1 MLKLIRF
8 YESRGIRVVKALNQ
22 YLWNSEGK
30 KYLDFHTGHG
40 VAFLGHNNPYII
52 KSVIS
57 QLSKVSVLSTSFDI
71 DVREEM
77 LDVLSKVVPKHLTYT
92 YLLNSGS
99 EAVELALKLARK
111 VTGRKSFVAL
121 KGSFHGRTFGALSLT
136 WNPKY
141 RKPFEP
147 LLSDVRFINPGNV
160 NDVDAVINEDVAAVV
175 VEVVQGEGGVNVI
188 DGSFLKEISKR
199 ALEVGALFIVDEVQ
213 TGFGRTGRIW
223 AHEYHGLKPDIM
235 VAGKALGGGFPVS
248 AVFTTEYVASKVS
261 KGDHGSTYG
270 GNPIA
275 CAAVKA
281 STEVLIKESVP
292 ERALTS
298 GSKLKNLLINEL
310 KDLRIVRNVKGLG
323 LMLGVELRIPPGN
336 VIKCVQEHGVI
347 TLKAGTTVIR
357 MLPPYMINEED
368 ITWGVKAVSKC
379 IKELNDRITHGSIK

>member
-160 NDVDAVINEDVAAVV
+160 N
-175 VEVVQGEGGVNVI
+175 
-188 DGSFLKEISKR
+188 
-199 ALEVGALFIVDEVQ
+199 
-213 TGFGRTGRIW
+213 
-223 AHEYHGLKPDIM
+223 
-235 VAGKALGGGFPVS
+235 
-248 AVFTTEYVASKVS
+248 
-261 KGDHGSTYG
+261 
-270 GNPIA
+270 
-275 CAAVKA
+275 
-281 STEVLIKESVP
+281 
-292 ERALTS
+292 
-298 GSKLKNLLINEL
+298 
-310 KDLRIVRNVKGLG
+310 
-323 LMLGVELRIPPGN
+323 
-336 VIKCVQEHGVI
+336 
-347 TLKAGTTVIR
+347 
-357 MLPPYMINEED
+357 
-368 ITWGVKAVSKC
+368 
-379 IKELNDRITHGSIK
+379 